1 MGFDRDRVR
10 DDLQRLDFVLARVTK
25 RLELVVRIRVTH
37 LRHRSD
43 HLPPRRVAR
52 ARKQPQLR
60 DRIEAKRSDASAGKV
75 SFIDETVPLAG
86 G

>member
-1 MGFDRDRVR
+1 
-10 DDLQRLDFVLARVTK
+10 
-25 RLELVVRIRVTH
+25 
-37 LRHRSD
+37 
-43 HLPPRRVAR
+43 VAR

-60 DRIEAKRSDASAGKV
+60 DRIEANSSDASAGKV